1 MGDSNDIFEEIK
13 QAIEEKVG
21 ITIEIKR
28 DDDEGLKVTLSS
40 DDRPAVDEM
49 SKEELLKY
57 REILEEKIDDLDADE
72 PGDDTPEHE
81 KWEMLHEELEDALDD
96 VEDRLD
102 DLT

>member
-1 MGDSNDIFEEIK
+1 MNDSNDIFEEIK
-13 QAIEEKVG
+13 KAIEEKVG
-21 ITIEIKR
+21 LTIEIKR
-28 DDDEGLKVTLSS
+28 DDNEGLKVTLSS

-72 PGDDTPEHE
+72 PDDDTPEHE
-81 KWEMLHEELEDALDD
+81 KWEILHEELEDALDD

-102 DLT
+102 DLS